1 MKEEIIKKNI
11 SFIYGRNQ
19 EDYQH
24 DLDKRTFVKSVPK
37 IEEKVINAF
46 EKEHFFLAPSF
57 PCQVF
62 LADEID
68 LDDGYLSFEHGL
80 HASKFESSDAIRS
93 EIKQTKDIRE
103 VKRKFRIQPDEK
115 WKNNCLTIGENL
127 LRDKF
132 VRDKKLK
139 SMLMKTVDFRL
150 IYQNDHGDSFWGVI
164 SGNRGTNHL
173 GKILEKIRKEIQDG
187 NEIDC
192 WLSQSFNLL
201 PKEKVCFQFNCFK
214 DEIIIQE
221 DCKTYPKFNK
231 IYLGKSDDN
240 DYVISHPR

>member
-1 MKEEIIKKNI
+1 
-11 SFIYGRNQ
+11 
-19 EDYQH
+19 
-24 DLDKRTFVKSVPK
+24 
-37 IEEKVINAF
+37 
-46 EKEHFFLAPSF
+46 
-57 PCQVF
+57 
-62 LADEID
+62 
-68 LDDGYLSFEHGL
+68 
-80 HASKFESSDAIRS
+80 
-93 EIKQTKDIRE
+93 
-103 VKRKFRIQPDEK
+103 
-115 WKNNCLTIGENL
+115 
-127 LRDKF
+127 
-132 VRDKKLK
+132 
-139 SMLMKTVDFRL
+139 MLMKTVDFRL